1 MAMNPV
7 VKPVVATA
15 GLVAASTT
23 ALILLVVILTY
34 LLAAGLPLSVKLVIA
49 ALPLAASLYLGW
61 LWWRRAHRRRSW
73 EAAAAERWRSFYN
86 AKLAGGTTAEVTLLS
101 VDAVQPT
108 GSWITIA
115 WNRFNHVQPAW
126 LESLPEPIWPGSVL
140 LISPDPTQVMPGA
153 PWPEAY
159 FIRAVDCLACA
170 PSEGRPASV
179 EPPSALRARTPE
191 VSPPQ

>member
-15 GLVAASTT
+15 GLVATSAT
-23 ALILLVVILTY
+23 ALILLVVT
-34 LLAAGLPLSVKLVIA
+34 LAYIPAADLPLPMKMVIA
-49 ALPLAASLYLGW
+49 AFPVGGSLYVGW
-61 LWWRRAHRRRSW
+61 LWWRRRNQRRLW
-73 EAAAAERWRSFYN
+73 EATAAEQWRCFYN

-140 LISPDPTQVMPGA
+140 LISPDPAQVMPGA
-153 PWPEAY
+153 PWPDAY
-159 FIRAVDCLACA
+159 FIRAADCLAWA
-170 PSEGRPASV
+170 PAEGRPSTL
-179 EPPSALRARTPE
+179 EPLSALKARNR
-191 VSPPQ
+191 